1 MKVSI
6 FNAALFCSW
15 LGITSPSFAQTN
27 LPSTEQFMNALGA
40 CAASM
45 NLKLSADL
53 LGSVKSIYEGAKIQG
68 TAVLQNS
75 PEFLKL
81 FPEADRTTAYKLYL
95 ECITQILKTT
105 FGGAAPPKK
114 EACVANYTECA
125 EGFKTSIEAAIQ
137 ACERYVGCD
146 PNNPNA
152 RSMLGQALTDAG
164 RLPQAADQFQDEL
177 AYAKKTKDKTLLSKA
192 YYDLSRLSFKQG
204 ALDQA
209 EQYAQ
214 MSINEAQTGG
224 NQLRLALA
232 QRSSGDI
239 YRAKGN
245 LAMAEDSYKKAV
257 AVQERIG
264 DKIGLGQT
272 YVSLGNTVFNKGDR
286 PTGCSY
292 LRRARE
298 LYVDANFPRGIQD
311 ADRFLLT
318 ARC

>member
-1 MKVSI
+1 MKISI
-6 FNAALFCSW
+6 FSATLFSIW
-15 LGITSPSFAQTN
+15 VGVANPSFAQTT
-27 LPSTEQFMNALGA
+27 LPSTEQFMNALGT

-45 NLKLSADL
+45 NLKVSADL

-68 TAVLQNS
+68 TTILQNA

-81 FPEADRTTAYKLYL
+81 FPEGERTTAYKLYI
-95 ECITQILKTT
+95 ECITKILGTSSSDVT
-105 FGGAAPPKK
+105 LPKK
-114 EACVANYTECA
+114 EACVANYTECTN
-125 EGFKTSIEAAIQ
+125 GFKTSVEAAIQ
-137 ACERYVGCD
+137 ACQQYVTCD
-146 PNNPNA
+146 PNNPSA

-164 RLPQAADQFQDEL
+164 RLPQAADQFQAEL
-177 AYAKKTKDKTLLSKA
+177 AYAKKSKDRTLLSKA
-192 YYDLSRLSFKQG
+192 YYDLSRLSLKQG
-204 ALDQA
+204 ILDQA

-214 MSINEAQTGG
+214 MSISEAQAGA

-232 QRSSGDI
+232 QKSAGDI

-245 LAMAEDSYKKAV
+245 LPMAEDSYKKAI

-272 YVSLGNTVFNKGDR
+272 FVSLGNIVFNKDKQS
-286 PTGCSY
+286 GCSY
-292 LRRARE
+292 LRRARD
-298 LYVDANFPRGIQD
+298 LYADANFPRGVQD

>member
-1 MKVSI
+1 MKVTI
-6 FNAALFCSW
+6 FNALLFAIWISMA
-15 LGITSPSFAQTN
+15 TPSVAQTT
-27 LPSTEQFMNALGA
+27 LLSTEQFMNALGT
-40 CAASM
+40 CATNM
-45 NLKLSADL
+45 NLNVSADL

-68 TAVLQNS
+68 TAVLQNA

-81 FPEADRTTAYKLYL
+81 FPEGERTTVYKLYV
-95 ECITQILKTT
+95 ECITKFLGTPST
-105 FGGAAPPKK
+105 DATLPKK
-114 EACVANYTECA
+114 EACVANYTECTN
-125 EGFKTSIEAAIQ
+125 GFKTSVEAAIQ
-137 ACERYVGCD
+137 ACQQYVTCD

-164 RLPQAADQFQDEL
+164 RLPQAADQFQAGL
-177 AYAKKTKDKTLLSKA
+177 AYAKKSKDRTLLSKA
-192 YYDLSRLSFKQG
+192 YYDLSRLSLRQG
-204 ALDQA
+204 ILDQA

-214 MSINEAQTGG
+214 MSISEAQAGA

-232 QRSSGDI
+232 QRSAGDI

-245 LAMAEDSYKKAV
+245 LPMAEESYKKAV

-272 YVSLGNTVFNKGDR
+272 FVSLGNTVLNKDR
-286 PTGCSY
+286 LAGCSY

-298 LYVDANFPRGIQD
+298 LYADANFPRGVQD
-311 ADRFLLT
+311 AERSLLT

>member
-1 MKVSI
+1 MKISVFS
-6 FNAALFCSW
+6 ATLFFSW
-15 LGITSPSFAQTN
+15 VGIANPSFAQTN
-27 LPSTEQFMNALGA
+27 LPSTEQFMNALGT

-45 NLKLSADL
+45 NLKVSADL
-53 LGSVKSIYEGAKIQG
+53 LGSVRSIYEGAKIQG
-68 TAVLQNS
+68 TAVLQNA

-81 FPEADRTTAYKLYL
+81 FPEGDRTTAYKLYL
-95 ECITQILKTT
+95 ECITKILGTT
-105 FGGAAPPKK
+105 SGDGVLPKK

-125 EGFKTSIEAAIQ
+125 DGFKTSVEAAIQ
-137 ACERYVGCD
+137 ACQRYVTCD

-164 RLPQAADQFQDEL
+164 RLSQAADQFQDEL
-177 AYAKKTKDKTLLSKA
+177 AYAKKSKDKTLLSKA
-192 YYDLSRLSFKQG
+192 YYDLSRLSLRQG

-239 YRAKGN
+239 YRSKGN
-245 LAMAEDSYKKAV
+245 LPMAEDSYKKAV

-272 YVSLGNTVFNKGDR
+272 FVSLGNTVLNKGDR
-286 PTGCSY
+286 LAGCSY

-298 LYVDANFPRGIQD
+298 LYVDANFPRGTQD
-311 ADRFLLT
+311 ADRSLLT